1 MNVAACADVKGLAA
15 GVATAAAFSSGVV
28 GCAAPPRRLSRS
40 SRAPVPAS
48 PWKMSGDV
56 PVALGKPVARSFAR
70 CRAFAASAA
79 AAPRSDITLNE
90 VLAQLAVKQLGAR
103 APVASETV
111 LPPFQSDV
119 ESRVEAAAEG
129 DAEVSFAPAAPPR
142 LATRAGDAVRG
153 IPPLPLPPKTSAAS
167 QLAVVAVAP
176 DAAAAPTPE
185 HLGVPS
191 TPGGQAAAAAL
202 TLGAPA
208 AAAAVGAVGVAAHG
222 APSVAPVFAAPPA
235 VYFAVTAVACVFG
248 GALSAFLLAFIP
260 TLRAV
265 QGAADEIANL
275 AASIREEVP
284 DTLAAVRVSGME
296 LTDCLEEVGELTA
309 DVGAGVKGTGRAVA
323 ATVDTAGA
331 VGRAAGE
338 TVKRVLPEVKARA
351 TPVVKRVLERS
362 EKSIEDT
369 LRTNAEAEE
378 YSEPVVAAAARATK
392 NGVKYARGAIR
403 AAGVARTV
411 GRAYKAV
418 KGVNSAGAAEVA
430 NEDDKKD
437 A

>member
-15 GVATAAAFSSGVV
+15 GVATAAALSSGVV
-28 GCAAPPRRLSRS
+28 GFAAPPRRLSRS
-40 SRAPVPAS
+40 SRAPVPAA

-56 PVALGKPVARSFAR
+56 PVALGKPVARSSAR
-70 CRAFAASAA
+70 CRAVAASAA
-79 AAPRSDITLNE
+79 AASGPDITLNE
-90 VLAQLAVKQLGAR
+90 VLAQLAVKQLGES
-103 APVASETV
+103 APTASETP

-119 ESRVEAAAEG
+119 EARVEADAES
-129 DAEVSFAPAAPPR
+129 DAEVSFSRAAPPR
-142 LATRAGDAVRG
+142 LAPRAGDAVRG
-153 IPPLPLPPKTSAAS
+153 IPPLPLPPKISAAS
-167 QLAVVAVAP
+167 RLAVVAVAP
-176 DAAAAPTPE
+176 DAPAEPSPE

-191 TPGGQAAAAAL
+191 TPGGQAAAAAF

-208 AAAAVGAVGVAAHG
+208 AASAVAAAAHG
-222 APSVAPVFAAPPA
+222 ASSIAPVFAAPPA
-235 VYFAVTAVACVFG
+235 LYFAVTAVACVFG

-265 QGAADEIANL
+265 RGAADEIANL

-284 DTLAAVRVSGME
+284 DTFAAVRVSGME

-331 VGRAAGE
+331 VGRAAGD
-338 TVKRVLPEVKARA
+338 TVKRVVPEVRARA
-351 TPVVKRVLERS
+351 APVVKRALERS
-362 EKSIEDT
+362 EKSIEET

-418 KGVNSAGAAEVA
+418 KGVNTAGTAEVA
-430 NEDDKKD
+430 SEDEKKD